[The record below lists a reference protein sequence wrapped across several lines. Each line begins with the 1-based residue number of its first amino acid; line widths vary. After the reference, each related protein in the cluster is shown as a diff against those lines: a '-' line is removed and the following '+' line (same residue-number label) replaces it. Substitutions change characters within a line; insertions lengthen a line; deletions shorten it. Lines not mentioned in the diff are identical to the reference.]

1 MRIIILIL
9 LALFGYPF
17 LLIGGTGE
25 EGSRMDGFQVKVT
38 SIDLIRSDD
47 TVVNVYTGTSFLET
61 VGAEN
66 GSIAGALSGHK
77 PLTGSYKGIKL
88 TTTDFRIKTALV
100 ISGTTYYTQTET
112 LNEGDVWNLS
122 SSESDYGFTTVQKAP
137 ESSTFT
143 FPQPL
148 IVESD
153 KPVDLIWALQRNGVV
168 QFDGTGSSDI
178 TWAQEEN
185 VIRAILPSA
194 PSKWVKF
201 DLKTT
206 DGKSNTL
213 SILLDGNGKILG
225 GFCYRPENSAI
236 NGSWLSEGTLT
247 SADNGVSGA
256 FSLTYI
262 DADDATPIVVDGSY
276 SCVYHQYTITSV
288 SPPVANMDGE
298 TLQDIVCRP

>member
-1 MRIIILIL
+1 M
-9 LALFGYPF
+9 
-17 LLIGGTGE
+17 
-25 EGSRMDGFQVKVT
+25 
-38 SIDLIRSDD
+38 
-47 TVVNVYTGTSFLET
+47 
-61 VGAEN
+61 
-66 GSIAGALSGHK
+66 
-77 PLTGSYKGIKL
+77 
-88 TTTDFRIKTALV
+88 
-100 ISGTTYYTQTET
+100 
-112 LNEGDVWNLS
+112 
-122 SSESDYGFTTVQKAP
+122 
-137 ESSTFT
+137 
-143 FPQPL
+143 
-148 IVESD
+148 
-153 KPVDLIWALQRNGVV
+153 